1 MIIYCYFHPNSII
14 YMYKNRLLAKMPKAI
29 MFLYKALMLKLIVQ
43 GKNIFRNFRQEVHD
57 IRLPS
62 SSFIHQV
69 LINCIDLNS
78 WTYQPQSINHLGYKK
93 SNRRSRCRPVL
104 QQWRAK
110 KKNNNHKKRKN
121 HYCDIEDWE

>member
-1 MIIYCYFHPNSII
+1 
-14 YMYKNRLLAKMPKAI
+14 

-43 GKNIFRNFRQEVHD
+43 GKNIFRNYRQEVQD

-69 LINCIDLNS
+69 LVKFIDFNS

-110 KKNNNHKKRKN
+110 KKSQKKKN
-121 HYCDIEDWE
+121 HYCDIDDWD